1 MHTYT
6 VVDMLPN
13 EDDEKKKNNKGFC
26 LHVGKKTI
34 KTFCFFFYWANICVV
49 MGSHKLDIYTV
60 RFRPVLQLIFELHD
74 LEFERFSV
82 SLGIVSRAE
91 YRRECPFPSGHLT
104 LNIGIWLADSCVLHS

>member
-13 EDDEKKKNNKGFC
+13 EDDER
-26 LHVGKKTI
+26 LHVGKKQTI
-34 KTFCFFFYWANICVV
+34 KTFFVFFNWANICVV
-49 MGSHKLDIYTV
+49 MGPTSWIYTL
-60 RFRPVLQLIFELHD
+60 FGFSLFSLIFELHD